1 VKTHAELADDFL
13 MLEYEA
19 HQNGNCN
26 FCFFPES
33 ADRFRAMAVGLLDAL
48 KDRLQIDELDEDED
62 KAWCLLAAMIED
74 SPRELPITDDEQ
86 YQALR
91 RVLTRLGIL
100 T

>member
-1 VKTHAELADDFL
+1 MKTNDELADDFL

-33 ADRFRAMAVGLLDAL
+33 AERFRAMAKGILEAIG
-48 KDRLQIDELDEDED
+48 DRLNCDEVEDDEQ
-62 KAWCLLAAMIED
+62 AWWLLHLMVEEH
-74 SPRELPITDDEQ
+74 PRYLPTTDDEG

-100 T
+100 K